1 MAFIKADIQGTD
13 LEKRLVSVQEQ
24 PLPQPFFDDAAIDA
38 LRNDTYGTALLQT
51 IRDNEVFAKSQ
62 GENWGKV
69 TQKLFSNMITRVRDL
84 ELPDNIDIPLPIGAM
99 IPPGAVGETIKTV
112 GGDILDI
119 VQMAGGLL
127 DKNSGISPEVF
138 KDRMIQMGISTA
150 VNLLGTIPVVGAIA
164 QSIAGLVMTL
174 VDVFN
179 KTKPKVPTQLKLVP
193 EASINADAGLQRSLY
208 EIYSGVDDWTDLLM
222 PQGGDNFFALAAK
235 KNQADKGQSAVI
247 IESTVSTAGNRGPR
261 ISYVPGTQIIL
272 GNFFAQGYNI
282 GGSDVY
288 ISSQQTGDFYPQ
300 TTNAITAL
308 INNLNG
314 EGAGLY
320 TIDVK
325 AIRWAWKNHCDAALA
340 WANEMLGGK
349 WKENQGLKNIAKWD
363 DFKGGVF
370 KGKTIDRVD
379 GEPVEWVL
387 ESFKHLYMPGKVI
400 DQKSPL
406 YGKYIMNGG
415 SIVGERQNLFDAI
428 INPWLNEIEAR
439 QVWRLRNSLD
449 AAYVRA
455 GQPAF
460 NNPIIRGEL
469 ERMRAEILRHDSR
482 FQVKL
487 DDVRETNYRQ
497 KLMASGVNRWQ
508 VTGKLAGYPS
518 PTGNAPKGTPPTPPP
533 PPGVGAWPIP
543 EVGTGS
549 SGGSG
554 AGAGIAAALIVGLVV
569 FGMMNSQKK

>member
-179 KTKPKVPTQLKLVP
+179 KTKPKVPPQLKLVP

-349 WKENQGLKNIAKWD
+349 WKENQGLKNIAK
-363 DFKGGVF
+363 
-370 KGKTIDRVD
+370 
-379 GEPVEWVL
+379 
-387 ESFKHLYMPGKVI
+387 
-400 DQKSPL
+400 
-406 YGKYIMNGG
+406 
-415 SIVGERQNLFDAI
+415 
-428 INPWLNEIEAR
+428 
-439 QVWRLRNSLD
+439 
-449 AAYVRA
+449 
-455 GQPAF
+455 
-460 NNPIIRGEL
+460 
-469 ERMRAEILRHDSR
+469 
-482 FQVKL
+482 
-487 DDVRETNYRQ
+487 
-497 KLMASGVNRWQ
+497 
-508 VTGKLAGYPS
+508 
-518 PTGNAPKGTPPTPPP
+518 
-533 PPGVGAWPIP
+533 
-543 EVGTGS
+543 
-549 SGGSG
+549 
-554 AGAGIAAALIVGLVV
+554 
-569 FGMMNSQKK
+569 

>member
-1 MAFIKADIQGTD
+1 MAFIKPDFQGTD
-13 LEKRLVSVQEQ
+13 LEKRLVDVQEQ
-24 PLPQPFFDDAAIDA
+24 ELPTPFFDDAAIDA
-38 LRNDTYGTALLQT
+38 LRNDNYGAALFQA
-51 IRDNEVFAKSQ
+51 IKDNETFAKSQ

-69 TQKLFSNMITRVRDL
+69 TQKLFSNMITKVPNL
-84 ELPDNIDIPLPIGAM
+84 ELPDNIDIPLPLGAI
-99 IPPGAVGETIKTV
+99 IPSGAVGETIKTV

-119 VQMAGGLL
+119 VQMAGDLL

-179 KTKPKVPTQLKLVP
+179 KPKPKVPPQLKLVP

-222 PQGGDNFFALAAK
+222 PQGGDNFFAVAAK
-235 KNQADKGQSAVI
+235 KNQADKGQNAVI

-308 INNLNG
+308 INNVNG

-340 WANEMLGGK
+340 WADEMLGGK
-349 WKENQGLKNIAKWD
+349 WKENPGLKNISKWD

-379 GEPVEWVL
+379 GEPAEWVL

-415 SIVGERQNLFDAI
+415 PLAGERKNLFDAI

-439 QVWRLRNSLD
+439 QIWMLRNSLT

-460 NNPIIRGEL
+460 NNPLSRGEL
-469 ERMRAEILRHDSR
+469 ERMRTELLRHDSR

-543 EVGTGS
+543 ELGTGS
-549 SGGSG
+549 SNGSG

>member
-1 MAFIKADIQGTD
+1 MAFIKPDFQGTD
-13 LEKRLVSVQEQ
+13 LEKRLVDVQEQ
-24 PLPQPFFDDAAIDA
+24 ELPTPFFDDAAIDA
-38 LRNDTYGTALLQT
+38 LRNDNYGAALFQA
-51 IRDNEVFAKSQ
+51 IKDNETFAKSQ

-69 TQKLFSNMITRVRDL
+69 TQKLFSNMITKVPNL
-84 ELPDNIDIPLPIGAM
+84 ELPDNIDIPLPLGAI
-99 IPPGAVGETIKTV
+99 IPSGAVGETIKTV

-119 VQMAGGLL
+119 VQMAGDLL

-179 KTKPKVPTQLKLVP
+179 KPKPKVPPQLKLVP

-222 PQGGDNFFALAAK
+222 PQGGDNFFAVAAK
-235 KNQADKGQSAVI
+235 KNQADKGQNAVI

-308 INNLNG
+308 INNVNG

-340 WANEMLGGK
+340 WADEMLGGK
-349 WKENQGLKNIAKWD
+349 WKENPGLKNISKWD

-379 GEPVEWVL
+379 GEPAEWVL

-415 SIVGERQNLFDAI
+415 PLAGERKNLFDAI

-439 QVWRLRNSLD
+439 QIWMLRNSLT

-460 NNPIIRGEL
+460 NNPLIRGEL
-469 ERMRAEILRHDSR
+469 ERMRTELLRHDSR

-543 EVGTGS
+543 ELGTGS
-549 SGGSG
+549 SNGSG